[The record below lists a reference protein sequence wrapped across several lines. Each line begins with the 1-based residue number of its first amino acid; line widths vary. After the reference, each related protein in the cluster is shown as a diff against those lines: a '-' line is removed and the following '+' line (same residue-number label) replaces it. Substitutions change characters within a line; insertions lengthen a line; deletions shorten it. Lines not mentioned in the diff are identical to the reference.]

1 MAFATGILIDA
12 FLIRMA
18 LIPALMSVM
27 DRRAW
32 WIPRWLDRI
41 VPNVDIEGT
50 SLERGP
56 KAVGPAE
63 PVAGD

>member
-1 MAFATGILIDA
+1 VAFATGILIDA
-12 FLIRMA
+12 FLIRMT

-27 DRRAW
+27 DRHAW

-50 SLERGP
+50 SLEREP
-56 KAVGPAE
+56 KRVGAAE